1 MLCLDYIKRGMR
13 MNTKMEVLNTRD
25 MAGNDLENALVVMH
39 NQLARKQTKWNAR
52 ETKLFFTALSQIK
65 WRDSEN
71 WVRLP
76 KVDIVEKLG
85 LDPRH
90 SNELRS
96 MFHSVMRK
104 SLIKFDGST
113 EEEWDDGFL
122 ITNIKSTKK
131 EMFVQ
136 FNSVYLPL
144 LDKLETHFTMFHLEN
159 VIGFKSK
166 YAIVLFHDLKSRYN
180 PEGVINHWRYK
191 LDELKYLFNVQEG
204 EYIRKTGRNKGIFDT
219 ANFKIKTLDRAVEE
233 INKDV
238 VRSGM
243 HIENVEVLK
252 HRGRVVGYDI
262 AFSLISKDGTRY
274 NAELDEQLSLFEEE
288 QI

>member
-1 MLCLDYIKRGMR
+1 MLCLDYIKRGMC

-71 WVRLP
+71 WVRLSKAAIIETLEIDP
-76 KVDIVEKLG
+76 HDTNKLRDMYVKVM
-85 LDPRH
+85 H
-90 SNELRS
+90 
-96 MFHSVMRK
+96 K
-104 SLIKFDGST
+104 SLIKFDGPT

-122 ITNIKSTKK
+122 ITRVKTTKK
-131 EMFVQ
+131 EVYVKFA
-136 FNSVYLPL
+136 SDYLPL
-144 LDKLETHFTMFHLEN
+144 LERLEEQFTMFHLEN
-159 VIGFKSK
+159 VLGFKSK
-166 YAIVLFHDLKSRYN
+166 YAIVLFQDLKSRYN
-180 PEGVINHWRYK
+180 PEGVINHWQYK

>member
-1 MLCLDYIKRGMR
+1 
-13 MNTKMEVLNTRD
+13 
-25 MAGNDLENALVVMH
+25 
-39 NQLARKQTKWNAR
+39 
-52 ETKLFFTALSQIK
+52 
-65 WRDSEN
+65 
-71 WVRLP
+71 
-76 KVDIVEKLG
+76 
-85 LDPRH
+85 
-90 SNELRS
+90 
-96 MFHSVMRK
+96 
-104 SLIKFDGST
+104 
-113 EEEWDDGFL
+113 
-122 ITNIKSTKK
+122 
-131 EMFVQ
+131 
-136 FNSVYLPL
+136 
-144 LDKLETHFTMFHLEN
+144 MFHLEN
-159 VIGFKSK
+159 VLGFKSK
-166 YAIVLFHDLKSRYN
+166 YAIVLFQDLKSRYN
-180 PEGVINHWRYK
+180 PEGVINHWQYK

>member
-1 MLCLDYIKRGMR
+1 
-13 MNTKMEVLNTRD
+13 MNIKMEVLNTRD
-25 MAGNDLENALVVMH
+25 MTGNDLENALVVMH
-39 NQLARKQTKWNAR
+39 NQLARKQTKWNAG
-52 ETKLFFTALSQIK
+52 ETKLFFSALSQIR
-65 WRDSEN
+65 WRDSGN

-76 KVDIVEKLG
+76 KANIVETLG

-104 SLIKFDGST
+104 SLIKFDGPT

-131 EMFVQ
+131 EIFVQ

-144 LDKLETHFTMFHLEN
+144 LDRLEEQFTMFHLEN
-159 VIGFKSK
+159 VVGFKSK
-166 YAIVLFHDLKSRYN
+166 YAIVLFQDLKSRYN
-180 PEGVINHWRYK
+180 PEGVINHWCYK
-191 LDELKYLFNVQEG
+191 LDELKYLFNVQDG
-204 EYIRKTGRNKGIFDT
+204 EYVRKTGKNKGIFDT